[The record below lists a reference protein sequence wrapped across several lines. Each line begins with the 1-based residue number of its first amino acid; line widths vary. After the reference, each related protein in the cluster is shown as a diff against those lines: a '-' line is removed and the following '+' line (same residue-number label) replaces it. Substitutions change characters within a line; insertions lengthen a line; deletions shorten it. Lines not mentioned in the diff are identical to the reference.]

1 MSIFICKEDLYKN
14 QYPRQILKDNI
25 YAVSLLDI
33 LKTQKLTAE
42 FCVKYIL
49 NSDFQFLPEDQQI
62 DMELVAKLQP
72 HISRLEFVT
81 AQVEA
86 SKKKQLRQRIHSFD
100 FEEYA
105 ERNS

>member
-1 MSIFICKEDLYKN
+1 MTSICKEDLYKN
-14 QYPRQILKDNI
+14 QYPRNILKDNI

-49 NSDFQFLPEDQQI
+49 NSDFQFSEEDQKI
-62 DMELVAKLQP
+62 DMELVTQLQP
-72 HISRLEFVT
+72 HISRIEFVT

-86 SKKKQLRQRIHSFD
+86 AKKKQLRQRIHSFD
-100 FEEYA
+100 FQEYA
-105 ERNS
+105 ERKG